1 MSLGPEADGICCRY
15 FCKLVAHRVC
25 CTQVYQCCGGPMARH
40 LVRFR
45 SSAGRPPG
53 DRVPDGSNRVKQ
65 VNTEKGENFESV
77 QLEGRLRLDQSAMLQ
92 LLPLLILPVVIGA
105 EQFVPET
112 IFLPYSE
119 TEDVDF
125 TIERP
130 GRVGCYQW

>member
-1 MSLGPEADGICCRY
+1 
-15 FCKLVAHRVC
+15 
-25 CTQVYQCCGGPMARH
+25 MARH
-40 LVRFR
+40 PVRFR

-53 DRVPDGSNRVKQ
+53 DRAPDGGDRVKQ
-65 VNTEKGENFESV
+65 VNIERKKRL
-77 QLEGRLRLDQSAMLQ
+77 QLGGWKVERGWSGQGGCGAGIELEAMLQ
-92 LLPLLILPVVIGA
+92 LLPLMIAVVIGA

-130 GRVGCYQW
+130 GRIGCYQW

>member
-1 MSLGPEADGICCRY
+1 
-15 FCKLVAHRVC
+15 
-25 CTQVYQCCGGPMARH
+25 MARH
-40 LVRFR
+40 LVRFL

-65 VNTEKGENFESV
+65 VNTEKGEKFESV
-77 QLEGRLRLDQSAMLQ
+77 QLEGRLRLCQIAMLQ
-92 LLPLLILPVVIGA
+92 LLPLLIPVVIGA
-105 EQFVPET
+105 DQFVPET

>member
-1 MSLGPEADGICCRY
+1 MGRN
-15 FCKLVAHRVC
+15 
-25 CTQVYQCCGGPMARH
+25 
-40 LVRFR
+40 RF
-45 SSAGRPPG
+45 
-53 DRVPDGSNRVKQ
+53 
-65 VNTEKGENFESV
+65 E
-77 QLEGRLRLDQSAMLQ
+77 AMLK
-92 LLPLLILPVVIGA
+92 LLLLLIAAVLGS